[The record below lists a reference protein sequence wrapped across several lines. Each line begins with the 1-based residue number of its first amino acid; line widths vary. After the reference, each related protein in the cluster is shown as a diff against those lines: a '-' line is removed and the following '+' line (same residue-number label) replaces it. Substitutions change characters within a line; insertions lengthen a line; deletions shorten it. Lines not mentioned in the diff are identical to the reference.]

1 MALTEKQTL
10 MDIESKNLGYDIK
23 TDSDLRFMIRELRKR
38 IDFFEENKSEIIS
51 KEDEIKSEVLELN
64 PDDFKLENNLI
75 IEQENTSYNN
85 KTMSELE
92 TYLKDEYYDGHLKQ
106 CEYRIEKTNKNL
118 EIILGELEL
127 RLEDVVDRTIQ
138 GGY

>member
-10 MDIESKNLGYDIK
+10 MDIESKNLGYAIK

-85 KTMSELE
+85 KTISELE
-92 TYLKDEYYDGHLKQ
+92 TYLKDEYYNGQLKL
-106 CEYRIEKTNKNL
+106 CEYKIEKTNKNL